1 MIGMLVSSLADIL
14 DYVVLIENIHAFT
27 CFYTCCGWELQYN
40 TIQYNTIQYNTIQ
53 YNKLYLTRVTPIT
66 VTYSP

>member
-53 YNKLYLTRVTPIT
+53 YNTIQYNTIQYNTINFI
-66 VTYSP
+66 